1 MNPNERLVSKLRQK
15 QKELGLTDDDTGL
28 QESPTLMHANAP
40 RQEDLEFYEQM
51 FGEMAQRQYPLH
63 ESDRRELEYFQQVF
77 HLSDDDVFDIEQRVL
92 GDIGMPPV
100 YDDMDFQPSPAFP
113 PASPLGA
120 TAPPQDYYSGE
131 GSTTPTQRNRP
142 ASANR
147 AAVQNA
153 AMQNIMSRMGKQ
165 PVDPA
170 AAQFDPGLMRSQPDP
185 ADWYPAE
192 PQFPGDIAQSPS
204 ADNPEMTAAETPVTS
219 AESAASASPVT
230 EVSSVATPP
239 TAAKAE
245 TVVQAAPEPP
255 PPPKRRRFLERR
267 VLLLFAFLSLFLLT
281 AGLVA
286 WAMLRLYALPTPTA
300 DPQQAKQ
307 LVAQGAQKTQK
318 GELQAALQ
326 DLDRAIQLNPNDA
339 NAYINRGYAR
349 HRSGNLGG
357 AVDDYRRAIEL
368 NPNSAQAHSNLSHV
382 RFDQRNYAE
391 AAKEATRAIELKN
404 DLPEARVNLGN
415 ALFAQGELDRASQEF
430 QAALDLPASNPTKA
444 RAHNNRGNIFLARDQ
459 IQDAGQQ
466 YDQALSLDPTYADAF
481 FNRAIAHERNQN
493 FQAALQ
499 DFTDAAKLYRSQGN
513 DRRGREA
520 QAKADQMQQ
529 ALGTTP
535 PPPTSPNSNQQ
546 EI

>member
-28 QESPTLMHANAP
+28 QESPTLMNANAP

-77 HLSDDDVFDIEQRVL
+77 HLSDEDVFDIEQRVL
-92 GDIGMPPV
+92 GDIGRPPN
-100 YDDMDFQPSPAFP
+100 YDDMEFQPQSPAFP
-113 PASPLGA
+113 VAPSPLGA
-120 TAPPQDYYSGE
+120 TVPPQDYYSGE

-153 AMQNIMSRMGKQ
+153 AMQNIMSRMGNQ
-165 PVDPA
+165 QVGQS
-170 AAQFDPGLMRSQPDP
+170 AAQFAPAPLRSH
-185 ADWYPAE
+185 PAE
-192 PQFPGDIAQSPS
+192 PPLPVDLSQSPPVVNS
-204 ADNPEMTAAETPVTS
+204 EMTPAETPVTP
-219 AESAASASPVT
+219 AESAAPVGSVT
-230 EVSSVATPP
+230 EVSPVATPP
-239 TAAKAE
+239 TSAKAE
-245 TVVQAAPEPP
+245 TVVQVAQEPVPP
-255 PPPKRRRFLERR
+255 PQRRWFLERR
-267 VLLLFAFLSLFLLT
+267 VLLPFAFLSLFLLT

-286 WAMLRLYALPTPTA
+286 WAMLRLYALPTPTV
-300 DPQQAKQ
+300 DPQQANQ
-307 LVAQGAQKTQK
+307 LVTQGAQKTQK

-326 DLDRAIQLNPNDA
+326 DFDRAIQLNPNDV
-339 NAYINRGYAR
+339 NAHINRGYAR
-349 HRSGNLGG
+349 HRDGNLSG

-368 NPNSAQAHSNLSHV
+368 SPNSAQARSNLSHV
-382 RFDQRNYAE
+382 RFDQGNYKEAE
-391 AAKEATRAIELKN
+391 NEATRAIELKN
-404 DLPEARVNLGN
+404 DLPEARINLGN
-415 ALFAQGELDRASQEF
+415 ALFAQGDLDRASQEF

-466 YDQALSLDPTYADAF
+466 YDQAISFDPTYADAF

-535 PPPTSPNSNQQ
+535 PPPTSPNSNRQ